1 MDSECL
7 TPEVKSMLKNLE
19 LGAIGSQLEQSFC
32 LDDNDILNKK
42 V

>member
-1 MDSECL
+1 MDSECS
-7 TPEVKSMLKNLE
+7 TPEVKIMPENLE
-19 LGAIGSQLEQSFC
+19 LGATGSQLDRNFC